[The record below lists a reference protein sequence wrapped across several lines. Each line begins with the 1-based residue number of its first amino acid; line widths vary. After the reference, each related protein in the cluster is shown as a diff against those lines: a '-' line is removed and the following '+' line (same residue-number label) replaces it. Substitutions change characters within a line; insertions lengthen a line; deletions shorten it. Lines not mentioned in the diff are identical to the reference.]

1 MEFLKT
7 CSTNAQ
13 AIGDFEAVAYQALSS
28 SRSTTQPSLRLH
40 DGSPSEDIR
49 AIEAELRQGLSLV
62 IQDVSRPWLW
72 LFQPSTVDKAEAGQG
87 AVELPELDGY
97 CLQREQ
103 SGFIKATEL
112 SRPPLRALNSTP
124 SSGSNISFS
133 TASHKVLLSG
143 GARPSQGSSQSQG
156 TDSSQPPDCF
166 TLYDLFTSSVIALI
180 SFHLVRDCS
189 VVALNHRTF
198 VSQPLTT
205 QGNDNA
211 KPAMPPIPHWLTG
224 INVHWISSGTLLV
237 STFTNRNPEIRC
249 VADVTLPS
257 EQELL
262 VGRCVRVAPN
272 GLLARIAS
280 FEDPLDSLT
289 EEVSQR
295 PRKRAKIGSLEQSIE
310 KWKST
315 VKRWLGWRGYSLPN
329 LEKRSSWVRLRTGQM
344 NQSTVSSPAP
354 SASDRDIIWPRA
366 LCFYYF
372 TDWTG
377 NTAPETSTILTS
389 EPADNDLRWYETP
402 DSTGF
407 RDPLDVA
414 QQWFLGKPNRDKIL
428 EARRKAKKAE
438 EEAARRKEDRPSLY
452 ASSPL
457 NARNGAYG
465 DFQSVSGVYPTP
477 PDGVV
482 PGTAVSYSDT
492 PSVSGGTSNIILA
505 PGGNNPAINLSAP
518 QDNGHSDAQQLPM
531 TSPVFPS
538 GPDNFNTSSG
548 NDDLFEDMEEDGYG
562 GNGVNDA
569 DFDFFDGPDEEDVD
583 MVDASALPDDQITT
597 IKDGQVPEP
606 MAISEQVK
614 EEMPD
619 HLAALENALAT
630 ASEPTDAELPKIEGN
645 QPPATPFLAQKQ
657 GDTSMEEEEEVSP
670 QAHRR
675 MSTTKEPTPPL
686 SPGMIAKTLQPSP
699 PNKSTSQ
706 NLQDQKLR
714 SQRDSAFDPL
724 IFSRKMSISD
734 AKYHDGL
741 SSVQHDKNINDRQ
754 ASPAPCRTKSLR
766 DMPLLTKLRYAIGVA
781 SANRIP
787 EIPSLARAVSDDSD
801 SSSESS
807 DSSEEDSEEEATT
820 GPEAL
825 VGGIILPAKRRL
837 PTEGNATPMSVT
849 SFAESL
855 GSDWHD
861 LQGLQLDEAALAF
874 FEPDTWDWSLV
885 MFPSPSERAA
895 AGARYNM
902 PALSPSNAQ
911 MPDTPTS
918 QSDFTPEQP
927 DEKPL
932 ILSGK
937 DSIAITQIVTDQI
950 VSATL
955 DILGEDQLLQQDS
968 NYPASPETRWQATI
982 RNIFPNATECNLP
995 TLAAVHDVFPELSA
1009 QAKGQQRPPPRKPN
1023 EGAAIPG
1030 NHLFPLNPPFLR
1042 VRRAETHWDLLPPAI
1057 AFWEP
1062 LGLSPISSPKNIVTF
1077 CVYPHSESLRPC
1089 LENLLLNLQLA
1100 YDSCKLGSHARVETV
1115 VEFEGGLVPCR
1126 VTTPGTRREAIKV
1139 LRETCVQ
1146 LGKLLAIQHGKIR
1159 EQQDSKIDA
1168 FVIYMV
1174 DSFGGPSGLWEL
1186 GSAFWALFQAY
1197 SQGVP
1202 GRPDQPQKPDLVLQ
1216 VIPMKYIASFDV
1228 PVILDPS
1235 TYINLAREVYD
1246 RCPPSAPSGDKTTLS
1261 IYKAP
1266 AFQLEETLPRT
1277 IPFRLISEP
1286 AQDLLR
1292 ENSYMHLGYAISL
1305 DGNWITAAWTDS
1317 CGKSQAVVS
1326 YHLGTRVFAEIAKE
1340 IWQTTIE
1347 ILQSRRVHWRVVIAK
1362 AGVVER
1368 DEFETWVSLIS
1379 YPTQLNV
1386 FIMLFT
1392 VDTDPPFKLTPSM
1405 TPTHNPT
1412 TGQPSANSPDP
1423 ASQAG
1428 VSPDPAVGLTPA
1440 ATPSADPTTTTTD
1453 PSADPE
1459 ARLIDVT
1466 DESWGVILAHRL
1478 HNSNSTN
1485 QFNPALISG
1494 LLVKRGETFAT
1505 SNTINHPIPDPQ
1517 HGPIVVAVNM
1527 LWIGAVGSNTRASAA
1542 TSSPLPSPSAGT
1554 GSDGVSPG
1562 SSGVTPNPYAT
1573 AATTGAGSAS
1583 APPSPSPAT
1592 TQQDGGVRAASSL
1605 IWAPTVQT
1613 RSTAEN
1619 LLREVLVQYRALGLL
1634 AKLRGVRGSRHGSVP
1649 WHVAAAKRGV
1659 GGLERVVG
1667 GGGGSGG

>member
-7 CSTNAQ
+7 CNTNAQ
-13 AIGDFEAVAYQALSS
+13 AIGDFEAVVYQAFSIT
-28 SRSTTQPSLRLH
+28 RNTAQPSLGGH
-40 DGSPSEDIR
+40 DRTPSEDLR
-49 AIEAELRQGLSLV
+49 AIEAELRQALSLV
-62 IQDVSRPWLW
+62 VQDASRPWLW
-72 LFQPSTVDKAEAGQG
+72 LFQPTTVDKAGQG
-87 AVELPELDGY
+87 ALELPELDGY
-97 CLQREQ
+97 RLQREQ
-103 SGFIKATEL
+103 TGFIKATEL
-112 SRPPLRALNSTP
+112 ARPPIRAINPAATSGSSIP
-124 SSGSNISFS
+124 SSMA
-133 TASHKVLLSG
+133 ASHKGLPNG
-143 GARPSQGSSQSQG
+143 GARPGQGNIQPQG
-156 TDSSQPPDCF
+156 TDPPQPPDCF
-166 TLYDLFTSSVIALI
+166 TLYELFTSSVIALI
-180 SFHLVRDCS
+180 SFHLVKDCS

-198 VSQPLTT
+198 ISQPLTP
-205 QGNDNA
+205 QDSDNA
-211 KPAMPPIPHWLTG
+211 GPPMSEAPHWLTG
-224 INVHWISSGTLLV
+224 INVHWTSSGTLLV
-237 STFTNRNPEIRC
+237 STFTDRNLEMGC
-249 VADVTLPS
+249 LADVTLPS
-257 EQELL
+257 DQELL

-272 GLLARIAS
+272 GLLAKITS
-280 FEDPLDSLT
+280 FEDPLDSIP
-289 EEVSQR
+289 EDIAHR
-295 PRKRAKIGSLEQSIE
+295 PRKRARIGSLEQSIE

-315 VKRWLGWRGYSLPN
+315 VRRWLGWKGYSLPH
-329 LEKRSSWVRLRTGQM
+329 LDKRGSWIRLRTAQM
-344 NQSTVSSPAP
+344 NQSTVPSPSP
-354 SASDRDIIWPRA
+354 SPTSSDRDIIWPRA
-366 LCFYYF
+366 LCFFYPADCNQ
-372 TDWTG
+372 T
-377 NTAPETSTILTS
+377 TAPEPCSVPTS
-389 EPADNDLRWYETP
+389 ESSDNDLRWFETR
-402 DSTGF
+402 DSAGF

-414 QQWFLGKPNRDKIL
+414 QQWFLGKPDRDKVL

-465 DFQSVSGVYPTP
+465 DFQVVSGVYPTP

-482 PGTAVSYSDT
+482 PGTAISYSDT

-505 PGGNNPAINLSAP
+505 SGGNNPAINLSAP
-518 QDNGHSDAQQLPM
+518 QDNANIDGQQLPL
-531 TSPVFPS
+531 TSPVFP
-538 GPDNFNTSSG
+538 PLLDNFNTSSG

-562 GNGVNDA
+562 ANGVNDA
-569 DFDFFDGPDEEDVD
+569 DFDFFDGPDDDDVD
-583 MVDASALPDDQITT
+583 MLDAPVLPDNQIAT
-597 IKDGQVPEP
+597 IKNGQDPEP
-606 MAISEQVK
+606 IAISDSQPK
-614 EEMPD
+614 EEIHDP
-619 HLAALENALAT
+619 LAALENALAT
-630 ASEPTDAELPKIEGN
+630 ASEHRDQELPKVEGEEPVTT
-645 QPPATPFLAQKQ
+645 QTSPTPTPPNSSPEKEAYAQIH
-657 GDTSMEEEEEVSP
+657 GRVSV
-670 QAHRR
+670 
-675 MSTTKEPTPPL
+675 TKEPTPPL
-686 SPGMIAKTLQPSP
+686 SPGMIAKTLLPSP
-699 PNKSTSQ
+699 ANKPAPQSQ
-706 NLQDQKLR
+706 QGQVLG

-724 IFSRKMSISD
+724 LFSRKMSISD
-734 AKYHDGL
+734 AKYQDDRSSAHYTKKGL
-741 SSVQHDKNINDRQ
+741 NDHRT
-754 ASPAPCRTKSLR
+754 SPRPSRIKSLR

-781 SANRIP
+781 STNTIP
-787 EIPSLARAVSDDSD
+787 EIPSLARALSDDSD

-807 DSSEEDSEEEATT
+807 DTSEEESEEETTT
-820 GPEAL
+820 GPEAF
-825 VGGIILPAKRRL
+825 VGNLILPAKRRL

-855 GSDWHD
+855 GSDWQD
-861 LQGLQLDEAALAF
+861 LHGLQLDEAALAS

-885 MFPSPSERAA
+885 KFPSPAERPT
-895 AGARYNM
+895 AGARYAM

-918 QSDFTPEQP
+918 QPDLTFDQP
-927 DEKPL
+927 DDKPL
-932 ILSGK
+932 NLSGK
-937 DSIAITQIVTDQI
+937 DSIAVTQIVTDQI
-950 VSATL
+950 ISATL
-955 DILGEDQLLQQDS
+955 DILDEDESFELKS
-968 NYPASPETRWQATI
+968 NCHASPETRWQATI
-982 RNIFPNATECNLP
+982 RNIFPNATGCTIP
-995 TLAAVHDVFPELSA
+995 ALAAVHDVFPELSA
-1009 QAKGQQRPPPRKPN
+1009 QAKGQQRPPPRKLN
-1023 EGAAIPG
+1023 DGAAIPG

-1042 VRRAETHWDLLPPAI
+1042 VRRAETHWDLLPPAV

-1062 LGLSPISSPKNIVTF
+1062 LGLSPISPPKNVVAF
-1077 CVYPHSESLRPC
+1077 CIYPHSESLRPC

-1126 VTTPGTRREAIKV
+1126 LTTPVTQREAIKV

-1146 LGKLLAIQHGKIR
+1146 LGKILAIQHAKIR

-1197 SQGVP
+1197 SQGAP

-1216 VIPMKYIASFDV
+1216 VIPMKYIASYDV

-1235 TYINLAREVYD
+1235 TYIKLAREVYD

-1292 ENSYMHLGYAISL
+1292 ENCYMHLGYAISL
-1305 DGNWITAAWTDS
+1305 DGSWITAAWTDS

-1362 AGVVER
+1362 AGVVDRE
-1368 DEFETWVSLIS
+1368 EFETWVSLIS
-1379 YPTQLNV
+1379 YPTPLNV

-1405 TPTHNPT
+1405 ANTNSST
-1412 TGQPSANSPDP
+1412 TGQPSANTPDSTP
-1423 ASQAG
+1423 QAG

-1440 ATPSADPTTTTTD
+1440 ATPSADPTNTD

-1466 DESWGVILAHRL
+1466 DESWGIILAHRL

-1505 SNTINHPIPDPQ
+1505 SNTISHPIPDPE

-1527 LWIGAVGSNTRASAA
+1527 LWIGAVGSTRAAA
-1542 TSSPLPSPSAGT
+1542 SPLPPT
-1554 GSDGVSPG
+1554 GEGVSPG
-1562 SSGVTPNPYAT
+1562 GATTNPYAS
-1573 AATTGAGSAS
+1573 GS
-1583 APPSPSPAT
+1583 APPSPSPA
-1592 TQQDGGVRAASSL
+1592 QDGVRATSSL

-1613 RSTAEN
+1613 RGTAEN

-1634 AKLRGVRGSRHGSVP
+1634 AKLRGMRGSRHGTVP

-1667 GGGGSGG
+1667 RGV